1 MNQQNCNVLTD
12 GAISANVL
20 IKKLDTTFGFCRHVI
35 DDF

>member
-1 MNQQNCNVLTD
+1 MEPLLL
-12 GAISANVL
+12 SANVL